1 MTAADE
7 AERARDYLA
16 MAGAAEEKEGR
27 PELTAAE
34 YAAIGHAYATL
45 ALVDVVGELTE
56 QLHLLSPEPV
66 AAKIA
71 ALTTVV
77 RDLENEVSSIRGA
90 VDMMSP

>member
-7 AERARDYLA
+7 AERARGYLA
-16 MAGAAEEKEGR
+16 MAGAAEEEEGH

-45 ALVDVVGELTE
+45 ALVEAVGELTE
-56 QLHLLSPEPV
+56 QLHLLSPDPV

-77 RDLENEVSSIRGA
+77 RDLEQEVTSIRG
-90 VDMMSP
+90 VVSP

>member
-16 MAGAAEEKEGR
+16 MAGVAEEEEAHL
-27 PELTAAE
+27 ELTAAE

-45 ALVDVVGELTE
+45 ALVEAVGELTE
-56 QLHLLSPEPV
+56 QLHLLSPDPV

-77 RDLENEVSSIRGA
+77 RDLEQEVTSIRGA
-90 VDMMSP
+90 VSP